1 MKTLL
6 FPAALVV
13 LASFPARARA
23 IQPVPDGTG
32 GLVRTLQVTAPPQ
45 PLAELRVTLDL
56 SGPDGFVGDL
66 YATLQHESGA
76 FAVLLNRPGRDAGLP
91 EGYGDHGL
99 RLTFDLYGPD
109 IHTYRD
115 TLGGPPADGLLTGT
129 WSADGRTADPAE
141 VVTGSPRPALLNSFV
156 GLEPGGEWILF
167 VADVNPGGQVFLNH
181 WDLDFTPVPEPSQSA
196 LLVGS
201 LGVAFVLLRRR
212 RSRGERPP
220 CHRSHRLPGRQS
232 LSRSAPAAT
241 WAAVPPLAGSRR
253 RRNPA
258 DDRRRAIVRP
268 VRPRAS
274 RWPRDRPAYFPT
286 AARAR
291 RATAQGERAGAGRD
305 KG

>member
-6 FPAALVV
+6 FPAALAV
-13 LASFPARARA
+13 LASFPARAQV

-115 TLGGPPADGLLTGT
+115 TLGGPPTGGLLTGT

-141 VVTGSPRPALLNSFV
+141 VVTGSERRALLNSFV
-156 GLEPGGEWILF
+156 GQEPGGEWILF
-167 VADVNPGGQVFLNH
+167 IADINPGGQVFLNH
-181 WDLDFTPVPEPSQSA
+181 WDLDFTPVPEPSRGA

-201 LGVAFVLLRRR
+201 LGVFFALLRRR
-212 RSRGERPP
+212 RTRGERAAKASGEELP
-220 CHRSHRLPGRQS
+220 RS
-232 LSRSAPAAT
+232 
-241 WAAVPPLAGSRR
+241 
-253 RRNPA
+253 
-258 DDRRRAIVRP
+258 
-268 VRPRAS
+268 
-274 RWPRDRPAYFPT
+274 
-286 AARAR
+286 
-291 RATAQGERAGAGRD
+291 
-305 KG
+305 